1 MYFRSPHVEMV
12 NLEVF
17 GDARGSLIA
26 VEANQNTPFEIKRM
40 YYIFDTQPDCI
51 RGKHAHKQLR
61 QLLICMHGSVELHCE
76 YQGTTSVFTLNR
88 RDQGLLIEGLVWREM
103 RHFSEGTVLVVL
115 ADRNYDE
122 SDYIRDYDEFHL
134 VEKQ

>member
-88 RDQGLLIEGLVWREM
+88 RDQGLLID
-103 RHFSEGTVLVVL
+103 L